1 MPGHA
6 QRLKGNEM
14 EKHFFDL
21 TGRVAIVTGSGRGL
35 GSYMAKSLAQAGADL
50 VVTSREPDSLKDI
63 AKEIQALGRQVM
75 PLALN
80 VMDLDSIE
88 RGVGAVMERFGHID
102 ILLNNAG
109 CNRRKKAIDMT
120 LDDWETVVGTDLRG
134 QFFMTTA
141 CARASMIPQKYGR
154 VILLGSVTSYFGYG
168 LIAPYCAARGGV
180 KMLAA
185 SLADEW
191 GTLGITVNCLAPG
204 WFHTHQ
210 TDRLFKN
217 EAWREYLVD
226 RTPLKRVGGP
236 DDLGGAAVFLA
247 SEESRFVTGQT
258 IAVDGGFT
266 TGAVRLSVD

>member
-1 MPGHA
+1 MSSE
-6 QRLKGNEM
+6 R
-14 EKHFFDL
+14 FFDL
-21 TGRVAIVTGSGRGL
+21 TGRVAIVTGSSRGL
-35 GSYMAKSLAQAGADL
+35 GSYMAKSLARAGADI
-50 VVTSREPDSLKDI
+50 VVTSRDAASLKEVCD
-63 AKEIQALGRQVM
+63 EISAMGRQAM
-75 PLALN
+75 PLELD
-80 VMDLDSIE
+80 VMKLDSIE
-88 RGVGAVMERFGHID
+88 RGIDAVMERFGRID

-134 QFFMTTA
+134 QFFMSTTVA
-141 CARASMIPQKYGR
+141 KKAMIPAGYGR

-168 LIAPYCAARGGV
+168 LIAPYCAARGGI

-191 GTLGITVNCLAPG
+191 GTLGITVNCIAPG

-217 EAWREYLVD
+217 DAWREYLID

-258 IAVDGGFT
+258 LAVDGGFT
-266 TGAVRLSVD
+266 TGAVKLSID